1 MRCVTGLRP
10 RNRRSTAIR
19 SRNTPMD
26 SLLSVVALGHRVS
39 TRNGAH
45 LGGDDQRRSGATI
58 VSRASAALGVPRSHH
73 RSCRGAASFNLRS
86 QTPPDPAL
94 PPDPASLSPERHIA
108 SPPSTGDEGP
118 HHLDA
123 AAPLPEA

>member
-45 LGGDDQRRSGATI
+45 LGGDDQRRSGPTI

-73 RSCRGAASFNLRS
+73 RSCRGAASFNPHYPTLTVS
-86 QTPPDPAL
+86 NLQSYFPDIPVTRKVKDMVPAGKV
-94 PPDPASLSPERHIA
+94 DVWSV
-108 SPPSTGDEGP
+108 TGHAG
-118 HHLDA
+118 
-123 AAPLPEA
+123 